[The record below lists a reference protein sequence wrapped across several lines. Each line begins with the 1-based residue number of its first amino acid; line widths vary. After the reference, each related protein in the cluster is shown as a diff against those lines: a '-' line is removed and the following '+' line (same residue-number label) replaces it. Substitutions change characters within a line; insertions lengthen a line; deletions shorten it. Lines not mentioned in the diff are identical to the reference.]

1 MVLMPSECNG
11 EEGKL
16 ARLFH
21 GPYRVVA
28 VSRNNAEVRLVDST
42 KYLRVIGSCEKML
55 SRTRRHSM
63 DWTKK
68 QTKEE
73 V

>member
-28 VSRNNAEVRLVDST
+28 VYRNNAEVRLVDST
-42 KYLRVIGSCEKML
+42 IVFACHWI
-55 SRTRRHSM
+55 
-63 DWTKK
+63 
-68 QTKEE
+68 